1 MLNTGLIQPETIP
14 GHFPRNLR
22 TIVELYRS
30 CLDGG
35 AEIVLCPPLAL
46 SGVHAGELALRSGF
60 RSQHRA
66 ALTYLAREISDVPLL
81 LGAADAEGIRFHLL
95 RNGLSFPQQ
104 LTISAAPYK
113 TERVPLLGIWKTA
126 DEAGF
131 TIAPWGQ
138 SPASHTSSPSLLL
151 RTPAQAWHDGLLEQ
165 DEEEARRMARET
177 GLPVFTVRLAGGEGP
192 FLLPGASSA
201 WSGHGYFL
209 KRLRLFERD
218 ASVISTENSMGTD
231 SSLPAPET
239 QLRHALRKG
248 TADFIVKS
256 GRSSVC
262 LNLLENPASFLLAKL
277 LREKLPSLSVTGFI
291 PSLPGNVAEETRD
304 RVLAFAETARITP
317 RVIPFPDRALPEEL
331 DERFTAAWLMRQWAE
346 EEGSLLLS
354 SLTGTD
360 IMTAPRLLP
369 AALAADFMPLGD
381 LYETEL
387 ATLFPGFLS
396 PAPDAAMRDGF
407 LILLHRAHESATG
420 LANRFPESE
429 QEIRRLQRRARASEW
444 IRRKLPPRLM
454 LRSIP
459 GTPETPCIHRLTD

>member
-22 TIVELYRS
+22 NIVELYRS

-46 SGVHAGELALRSGF
+46 SGVHTGELALRSGF

-66 ALTYLAREISDVPLL
+66 ALTYLAREIADVPLL
-81 LGAADAEGIRFHLL
+81 LGAADAEGIRFYLL
-95 RNGLSFPQQ
+95 RKGLSFPQQ
-104 LTISAAPYK
+104 FTISAAPHK
-113 TERVPLLGIWKTA
+113 MERVPLLGIWRTA

-131 TIAPWGQ
+131 TISPWGQ
-138 SPASHTSSPSLLL
+138 SPTPHASSPCLLL
-151 RTPAQAWHDGLLEQ
+151 RTPAESWHDGLLEQ

-177 GLPVFTVRLAGGEGP
+177 ELPVFTVRLAGGEGP

-201 WSGHGYFL
+201 WSGHGCFL

-218 ASVISTENSMGTD
+218 SSVISQENSMETD
-231 SSLPAPET
+231 SSLPAPEK

-248 TADFIVKS
+248 TVDFILKS
-256 GRSSVC
+256 GRGSIC
-262 LNLLENPASFLLAKL
+262 LNLLENPASLLMAEL
-277 LREKLPSLSVTGFI
+277 LREKLPSLAITGFI
-291 PSLPGNVAEETRD
+291 PSLPSVAEETRD
-304 RVLAFAETARITP
+304 RAQAFAETARITP
-317 RVIPFPDRALPEEL
+317 RVIPFSDKAASGKL

-360 IMTAPRLLP
+360 TMTIPRLLP

-381 LYETEL
+381 LYEMEL

-396 PAPDAAMRDGF
+396 PTPDAAIRDGF
-407 LILLHRAHESATG
+407 LIRLHRAHESATE
-420 LANRFPESE
+420 LADRFPESE

-444 IRRKLPPRLM
+444 MRRKLPPRLM

-459 GTPETPCIHRLTD
+459 GAPETPCIHRLTD